1 MSLIEKTTHLIAR
14 WLNWL
19 AAIAIV
25 AVMIIVCI
33 NVLARSLFGMP
44 LKGTVDIVSLMG
56 VLVIGGAISYTQVL
70 KGHVR
75 ITLLIDMLSGPAR
88 TILTGLVDLAGM
100 VLFGILSWQTIL
112 FALGTYENGE
122 LSEVLKIPI
131 TPFAFI
137 VSIGCISLT
146 LVLLADLINVITRG
160 VKK

>member
-1 MSLIEKTTHLIAR
+1 MSIIEKSVNFIAR

-19 AAIAIV
+19 AAIAVV
-25 AVMIIVCI
+25 AVMIIVCV
-33 NVLARSLFGMP
+33 NVLSRSLFGMP

-75 ITLLIDMLSGPAR
+75 ITLLIDMLPKPAR
-88 TILTGLVDLAGM
+88 TILTGLIDLVGS

-112 FALGTYENGE
+112 FALGTHKNGE

-131 TPFAFI
+131 TPFAFV

-146 LVLLADLINVITRG
+146 MVLLVDLINVLTRG
-160 VKK
+160 IKK

>member
-1 MSLIEKTTHLIAR
+1 
-14 WLNWL
+14 
-19 AAIAIV
+19 
-25 AVMIIVCI
+25 
-33 NVLARSLFGMP
+33 MP
-44 LKGTVDIVSLMG
+44 LKGTVDIVSLLG

-75 ITLLIDMLSGPAR
+75 ITLFIDMLPRPAR
-88 TILTGLVDLAGM
+88 IILTGLVDLAGM

-112 FALGTYENGE
+112 FALGTHENGE

-131 TPFAFI
+131 TPFAFA

-146 LVLLADLINVITRG
+146 LVLLTDLINVITRG

>member
-1 MSLIEKTTHLIAR
+1 MSVIEKSINFIAR

-19 AAIAIV
+19 AALAVV
-25 AVMIIVCI
+25 AVMIIVCV
-33 NVLARSLFGMP
+33 NVLSRSIFGIP

-56 VLVIGGAISYTQVL
+56 VLVIGGAIGHTQVL

-75 ITLLIDMLSGPAR
+75 ITLFIDMLPKQAR
-88 TILTGLVDLAGM
+88 TIVTGLVDIAGM

-112 FALGTYENGE
+112 FALGTHENGE

-131 TPFAFI
+131 APFAFV
-137 VSIGCISLT
+137 VSVGCISLT
-146 LVLLADLINVITRG
+146 LVLMADLINVLTRG